1 LQLSGRQEFSE
12 RATTGQYMATARRVF
27 ISVCEDSADV
37 HAASLLR
44 CARELLP
51 DCRFYGMTGPRMRA
65 LGAHTLYDFTR
76 HAAMLSGVFSIIG
89 HARRATR
96 IVEHS
101 WRERPPD
108 LVLLLD
114 SPELHL
120 RFARRARQL
129 GLPVL
134 YYIAPQTWA
143 AREYRNR
150 RIARDV
156 DRLACILPFEEEY
169 FHASD
174 VNAEFV
180 GHPLFETLDSNRPDA
195 GRVAEL
201 RAAGGPVLALLP
213 GSRRHVI
220 DAMLPRQ
227 LEVVRRLHERGLA
240 VKAAISCV
248 AEDRRALIEEHL
260 VVAGLPASIVAGDN
274 ATLLT
279 AADLVLV
286 ASGTAAL
293 EVAFYRKPMIVMYD
307 AGRWLERAHGL
318 VGRLILK
325 LPHLSLLNILAGTRV
340 VPEFMPFL
348 RDTRPVAQV
357 AARLIEDQAWRRL
370 MIEQMD
376 RAVQPLENS
385 RPSERV
391 CAIMAE
397 MLGLEAVPVGAR
409 TSSYVS
415 L

>member
-1 LQLSGRQEFSE
+1 
-12 RATTGQYMATARRVF
+12 MATVRRVF

-37 HAASLLR
+37 HAASLMR
-44 CARELLP
+44 CARGLLP
-51 DCRFYGMTGPRMRA
+51 GCRFYGMTGPRMRA

-76 HAAMLSGVFSIIG
+76 HAAMLSGVLSVIG

-108 LVLLLD
+108 LVVLLD

-120 RFARRARQL
+120 RFARRARRL

-169 FHASD
+169 FRAAGVD
-174 VNAEFV
+174 AEFV
-180 GHPLFETLDSNRPDA
+180 GHPLFETLADGQADA

-220 DAMLPRQ
+220 DTMLPRQ
-227 LEVVRRLHERGLA
+227 LEVVRRLHERGVA
-240 VKAAISCV
+240 AKAAVSCV
-248 AEDRRALIEEHL
+248 AADRRSLIEEHVAAAGFPAR
-260 VVAGLPASIVAGDN
+260 VVESDN
-274 ATLLT
+274 ASLLS

-307 AGRWLERAHGL
+307 AGRWLERAHG
-318 VGRLILK
+318 VAGGLILK
-325 LPHLSLLNILAGTRV
+325 LPHLSLVNILAKGRV

-348 RDTRPVAQV
+348 REAGPVAEL
-357 AARLIEDQAWRRL
+357 AARLIEDEDWRDL
-370 MIEQMD
+370 MVEQID
-376 RAVQPLENS
+376 RAARPLEGS
-385 RPSERV
+385 RASEHV

-397 MLGLEAVPVGAR
+397 MLGLKAVPVGVPA
-409 TSSYVS
+409 SSYTGR
-415 L
+415 